1 MNTKKSLA
9 AIGLWL
15 AAGIANAGLVRFDL
29 VADGPLTVSPG
40 STVSFTVVEDF
51 DPYFYYN
58 RVPRDPEPGPAFI
71 GGQTW
76 YLGREE
82 WRQEGVQTLDF
93 AAWSSDGQ
101 TRATTLPGPDATWT
115 FAMSFPA
122 PGQYTVQAGGGWR
135 GHRGVY
141 YWSATSYRSC
151 FFFICGSW
159 DDDVTEYSYN
169 DPIAGGFPTRS
180 LQVTVVPEPGQA
192 ALLLS
197 GLGLVAA
204 AVGGRRAADRRREP
218 ARAAA

>member
-1 MNTKKSLA
+1 MNTKKFLA

-15 AAGIANAGLVRFDL
+15 AAGIAHAGLVRFDL

-40 STVSFTVVEDF
+40 STVGFTVVEDY
-51 DPYFYYN
+51 DPFHYYV
-58 RVPRDPEPGPAFI
+58 RVPGDPEPGPVFI

-76 YLGREE
+76 YHGREE
-82 WRQEGVQTLDF
+82 LRQEGVQTLDL

-101 TRATTLPGPDATWT
+101 TRAASLPGPDASWT
-115 FAMSFPA
+115 FAMSFTA
-122 PGQYTVQAGGGWR
+122 PGQYTVQAGGSWR
-135 GHRGVY
+135 GRFSVY
-141 YWSATSYRSC
+141 YWSASSYRSC

-159 DDDVTEYSYN
+159 DGDVTQYSYS

-204 AVGGRRAADRRREP
+204 AVRGRRAAARRGLTSRT
-218 ARAAA
+218 A